1 MDARF
6 IGFDLNIKD
15 KNGNTLCVGD
25 EVKETY
31 EDEETTDVVYGKII
45 YSADKK
51 AFGILW
57 KEENYCE
64 LFADIDLNMIGR
76 FLEKA
81 EEN

>member
-15 KNGNTLCVGD
+15 KNGNSLCVGD
-25 EVKETY
+25 KVKEVY
-31 EDEETTDVVYGKII
+31 DEEEPIEIIYGKVI
-45 YSADKK
+45 YSPDKK

-57 KEENYCE
+57 EKENYCE
-64 LFADIDLNMIGR
+64 LFADVDLKMIGR

-81 EEN
+81 DEN